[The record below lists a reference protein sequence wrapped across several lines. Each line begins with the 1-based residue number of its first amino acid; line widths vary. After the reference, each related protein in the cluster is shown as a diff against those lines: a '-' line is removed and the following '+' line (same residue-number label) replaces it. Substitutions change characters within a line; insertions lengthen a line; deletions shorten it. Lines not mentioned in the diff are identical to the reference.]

1 MEVKIREATEA
12 DAGAIREIMQ
22 DAFHKYEN
30 DLGMKGHVQALSET
44 EDDIQRDI
52 RHKTVLIGLVDGVPV
67 GSVRVEML
75 GSIAYLSRF
84 GVCSAITKSGIGGM
98 LIDRVE
104 ILCREQSIRAIAL
117 HTSSRMFGLIRFYYG
132 HGYFIYST
140 ESSRGYIRA
149 LLVHELEMPGQYDL
163 EPVMAR

>member
-1 MEVKIREATEA
+1 MEVEIREATEA

-52 RHKTVLIGLVDGVPV
+52 RHKTVLVGLVDGVPV

-104 ILCREQSIRAIAL
+104 TLCREQSPAHFFPDVRPDPL
-117 HTSSRMFGLIRFYYG
+117 LLRSWLFHLF
-132 HGYFIYST
+132 HGKLQGIYS
-140 ESSRGYIRA
+140 RA
-149 LLVHELEMPGQYDL
+149 AG
-163 EPVMAR
+163 A

>member
-1 MEVKIREATEA
+1 MKVEIREATEA

-52 RHKTVLIGLVDGVPV
+52 RHKTVLVGLVDGVPV

-84 GVCSAITKSGIGGM
+84 GVCSAIGRDFAAE
-98 LIDRVE
+98 L
-104 ILCREQSIRAIAL
+104 RAEHPRHRPAYFFPDVRPDPL
-117 HTSSRMFGLIRFYYG
+117 LLRSWLFHLF
-132 HGYFIYST
+132 HGKLQGIYS
-140 ESSRGYIRA
+140 RA
-149 LLVHELEMPGQYDL
+149 AG
-163 EPVMAR
+163 A